1 MMHPKGVWISG
12 RYNVGIIAMRTCVIT
27 VVTLGLASLGM
38 AKDKPLT
45 RAQVDFFEAKIR
57 PVLATHCFECHGSKD
72 KGGLKLDSREAALKG
87 GDSGAV
93 IVPGKPKKSLLIKAV
108 KHLDED
114 LAMPPKKKLP
124 AHVISD
130 LSNWIREGAAWPEG
144 KAVGFATG
152 KITDK
157 QREHWAFQPLKK
169 IEVAEGHPVD
179 ALIQTKLNEQKLKQ
193 VKLADSRTLIRRAAF
208 DLTGLPPSPSEV
220 TAFLADQKPGAWG
233 RLVERLLASPHYGER
248 WGRHWLDLVRY
259 ADTAGDAGDYPVP
272 EAYKYRNY
280 VIDAFNK
287 DKPYDQFVRE
297 QIAGDQLPAASAEQ
311 RWEQTIGTGF
321 IAISRRIG
329 VSPHKLKHITIEDTI
344 NNMGKTFLGLT
355 IGCAR
360 CHDHKFDPI
369 PTADYYALYGMFD
382 SSVYPHPGAEHSP
395 HRHSFVYQM
404 GKENSDERLRPYRQ
418 KLASWDKKE
427 RIQFD
432 LYQSFQKK
440 VITANITRQSVWAEL
455 EQIRHQRGEV
465 AKTFPEL
472 DIAYAIIDGEVSD
485 AQIHRQGD
493 PKAKGAKVRR
503 GFLQILGGQKLPED
517 AKGSGRLQLAH
528 WLTEPSNPLTAR
540 VMVNRIWHYHFGR
553 GLVSSTS
560 DFGVRGT
567 TPTHP
572 ELLDYLAAHFM
583 EHGWSVKE
591 MHRLIMSSVTYRLST
606 TEDQANLVKDPDNH
620 FLWRVNRRRL
630 DAEELRDSLLTFSAQ
645 LDLTPGGRHPFPH
658 RLTYFYRQHE
668 PFQEKHVSNKRSVYQ
683 MQQRIQKNPYLDMFD
698 GPDGGGHLG
707 ERKTTVTTLQALY
720 FMNSEFIHEQ
730 AQAIVECLPKEGQ
743 VEHLY
748 ELIFNRPASE
758 VGLEFAKAYFA
769 KDNCQ
774 QRWAGYVRSMLSS
787 NEFLYVD

>member
-1 MMHPKGVWISG
+1 MKFDWAIIFLS
-12 RYNVGIIAMRTCVIT
+12 VGISD
-27 VVTLGLASLGM
+27 GLWA
-38 AKDKPLT
+38 D
-45 RAQVDFFEAKIR
+45 AQTDFFEAKIR
-57 PVLATHCFECHGSKD
+57 PVLATHCFECHGNKD
-72 KGGLKLDSREAALKG
+72 KGGLKLNSREAALKG

-93 IVPGKPKKSLLIKAV
+93 IMLGKPKQSLLIKAV
-108 KHLDED
+108 EHLDED
-114 LAMPPKKKLP
+114 LAMPPKEKLP
-124 AHVISD
+124 THVIAD
-130 LSNWIREGAAWPEG
+130 LTRWIRDGAVWPEG

-157 QREHWAFQPLKK
+157 QREHWAFQPLK
-169 IEVAEGHPVD
+169 EVEIAEGHPLD
-179 ALIQTKLNEQKLKQ
+179 ALIQSALNQQQLKQ
-193 VKLADSRTLIRRAAF
+193 VKLAGKRTLIRRATF
-208 DLTGLPPSPSEV
+208 DLTGLPPTPAEV
-220 TAFLADQKPGAWG
+220 AVFLADQKSGAWE
-233 RLVERLLASPHYGER
+233 RLIERLLASAHYGER

-280 VIDAFNK
+280 VIDSFNK

-297 QIAGDQLPAASAEQ
+297 QIAGDQLPAANDDE

-329 VSPHKLKHITIEDTI
+329 VSPHKLKHITIEDTL

-404 GKENSDERLRPYRQ
+404 GKEKSDETLKPFRH
-418 KLASWDKKE
+418 KLAPLDKKE
-427 RIQFD
+427 RTQFD
-432 LYQSFQKK
+432 LYQSFQRK
-440 VITANITRQSVWAEL
+440 VITANITRQSVWTEL
-455 EQIRHQRGEV
+455 EQIRHERGEV

-472 DIAYAIIDGEVSD
+472 DIAYAIVDGEVGD
-485 AQIHRQGD
+485 AQIHKQGN
-493 PKAKGAKVRR
+493 PKEKGDKVRR
-503 GFLQILGGQKLPED
+503 GFLQILGGQKLPAD

-540 VMVNRIWHYHFGR
+540 VMVNRIWHYHFGQ
-553 GLVSSTS
+553 GLVSTTS
-560 DFGVRGT
+560 DFGVRGN

-591 MHRLIMSSVTYRLST
+591 MHRLIMSSATYRLST
-606 TEDQANLVKDPDNH
+606 TEDQASLAKDPDNQ
-620 FLWRVNRRRL
+620 FLWRFNRRRL

-668 PFQEKHVSNKRSVYQ
+668 PFQEKYVSNKRSIYQ

-698 GPDGGGHLG
+698 GPDGGLHLG

-730 AQAIVECLPKEGQ
+730 AQSIAERLPKKGQ
-743 VEHLY
+743 VGHLY
-748 ELIFNRPASE
+748 ELIFNRPAGQE
-758 VGLEFAKAYFA
+758 ELEFAKAYFA
-769 KDNCQ
+769 KNKSQ
-774 QRWAGYVRSMLSS
+774 QRWTGFVRSMLSS

>member
-1 MMHPKGVWISG
+1 MEFVRSIIFFS
-12 RYNVGIIAMRTCVIT
+12 VGIAG
-27 VVTLGLASLGM
+27 GLWADSQ
-38 AKDKPLT
+38 T
-45 RAQVDFFEAKIR
+45 DFFEAKIR
-57 PVLATHCFECHGSKD
+57 PVLATHCFECHGNKD
-72 KGGLKLDSREAALKG
+72 KGGLKLNSREAALKG
-87 GDSGAV
+87 GDSGEV
-93 IVPGKPKKSLLIKAV
+93 IMLGKPKQSLLIKAV
-108 KHLDED
+108 EHLDED

-124 AHVISD
+124 PHVIAD
-130 LSNWIREGAAWPEG
+130 LTRWIRDGAVWPIG

-169 IEVAEGHPVD
+169 IEIAEDHPVD
-179 ALIQTKLNEQKLKQ
+179 ALIQSALNQQQLKQ
-193 VKLADSRTLIRRAAF
+193 VKLAGKRTLIRRATF
-208 DLTGLPPSPSEV
+208 DLTGLPPTPAEV
-220 TAFLADQKPGAWG
+220 AVFLADQKPGAWE
-233 RLVERLLASPHYGER
+233 RLIERLLASAHYGER

-297 QIAGDQLPAASAEQ
+297 QIAGDQLPAANDEE

-329 VSPHKLKHITIEDTI
+329 VSPHKLKHITIEDTL

-404 GKENSDERLRPYRQ
+404 GREKSDETLKPFRQ
-418 KLASWDKKE
+418 KLAPLDKKE
-427 RIQFD
+427 RTQFD
-432 LYQSFQKK
+432 LYQSFQRK

-455 EQIRHQRGEV
+455 EQIRHERGEV

-472 DIAYAIIDGEVSD
+472 DIAYAIIDGEVGD
-485 AQIHRQGD
+485 TQIHKQGN
-493 PKAKGAKVRR
+493 PKEKGAKVRR

-540 VMVNRIWHYHFGR
+540 VMVNRIWHYHFGQ
-553 GLVSSTS
+553 GLVSTTS

-572 ELLDYLAAHFM
+572 ELLDYLAAYFM
-583 EHGWSVKE
+583 KNDWSVKE
-591 MHRLIMSSVTYRLST
+591 MHRLIMSSHTYRLSAA
-606 TEDQANLVKDPDNH
+606 EDKGNLAKDPENH
-620 FLWRVNRRRL
+620 FLWRTNRRRL
-630 DAEELRDSLLTFSAQ
+630 DAEELRDSLLSFSAQ
-645 LDLTPGGRHPFPH
+645 LDPTPGGRHPFPH

-668 PFQEKHVSNKRSVYQ
+668 PFQEKYVSNKRSIYQ

-698 GPDGGGHLG
+698 GPDGGLHLG

-730 AQAIVECLPKEGQ
+730 AQAIAGRLPKETQ

-748 ELIFNRPASE
+748 ELIFNRAAE
-758 VGLEFAKAYFA
+758 QEELEFAKAYFA
-769 KDNCQ
+769 KDNSQ
-774 QRWAGYVRSMLSS
+774 QRWTGFVRSMLSS

>member
-1 MMHPKGVWISG
+1 MKFARVIL
-12 RYNVGIIAMRTCVIT
+12 IASVDIT
-27 VVTLGLASLGM
+27 GGLWA
-38 AKDKPLT
+38 D
-45 RAQVDFFEAKIR
+45 AQTDFFEAKIR
-57 PVLATHCFECHGSKD
+57 PVLAAHCFECHGNKD
-72 KGGLKLDSREAALKG
+72 KGGLKLNSREATLKG

-93 IVPGKPKKSLLIKAV
+93 IVLGKPKKSLLIKAV

-124 AHVISD
+124 AHVVAD
-130 LSNWIREGAAWPEG
+130 LTRWIRDGAVWPEG
-144 KAVGFATG
+144 EPVGFATG

-157 QREHWAFQPLKK
+157 QREHWSFQSLKK
-169 IEVAEGHPVD
+169 IQITAGHPVD
-179 ALIQTKLNEQKLKQ
+179 VLVHAKLNEQNLKQ
-193 VKLADSRTLIRRAAF
+193 VKLADRRTLIRRANF
-208 DLTGLPPSPSEV
+208 DLTGLPPSPTEV
-220 TAFLADQKPGAWG
+220 KAFLADQKPGAWEM
-233 RLVERLLASPHYGER
+233 LVERLLASPHYGER

-297 QIAGDQLPAASAEQ
+297 QIAGDQLPAANDDE

-329 VSPHKLKHITIEDTI
+329 VSPHKLKHITIEDTL
-344 NNMGKTFLGLT
+344 NNLGKTFLGLT

-404 GKENSDERLRPYRQ
+404 GKEKADETLKPFRQ
-418 KLASWDKKE
+418 KLAPLDKKE
-427 RIQFD
+427 RTQFD
-432 LYQSFQKK
+432 LYQSFQRK

-455 EQIRHQRGEV
+455 EQIRHERGKV

-472 DIAYAIIDGEVSD
+472 DIAYAIVDGGVGD
-485 AQIHRQGD
+485 AQIHKQGN
-493 PKAKGAKVRR
+493 PKEKGDKVRR
-503 GFLQILGGQKLPED
+503 GFLQILGGQKLPAD

-572 ELLDYLAAHFM
+572 ELLDYLATHFM

-591 MHRLIMSSVTYRLST
+591 MHRLIMSSATYRLSA
-606 TEDQANLVKDPDNH
+606 TEDQASLAKDPDNQL
-620 FLWRVNRRRL
+620 LWRANRRRL

-668 PFQEKHVSNKRSVYQ
+668 PFQEKYVTDKRSIYQ

-698 GPDGGGHLG
+698 GPDGGLHLG
-707 ERKTTVTTLQALY
+707 ERKATVTTLQALY

-730 AQAIVECLPKEGQ
+730 AQAIAGRLPKEGQ
-743 VEHLY
+743 VGYLY
-748 ELIFNRPASE
+748 ELIFNRPAGQE
-758 VGLEFAKAYFA
+758 ELEFAKAYFA
-769 KDNCQ
+769 KGNSQ
-774 QRWAGYVRSMLSS
+774 QRWMGYVRSMLSS

>member
-1 MMHPKGVWISG
+1 MKFVRSIIFFS
-12 RYNVGIIAMRTCVIT
+12 VGIAG
-27 VVTLGLASLGM
+27 GLWADSQ
-38 AKDKPLT
+38 T
-45 RAQVDFFEAKIR
+45 DFFEAKIR
-57 PVLATHCFECHGSKD
+57 PVLATHCFECHGNKD
-72 KGGLKLDSREAALKG
+72 KGGLKLNSREAALKG
-87 GDSGAV
+87 GDSGEV
-93 IVPGKPKKSLLIKAV
+93 IMLGKPKQSLLIKAV
-108 KHLDED
+108 EHLDED

-124 AHVISD
+124 PHVIAD
-130 LSNWIREGAAWPEG
+130 LTRWIRDGAVWPIG

-169 IEVAEGHPVD
+169 IEIAEDHPVD
-179 ALIQTKLNEQKLKQ
+179 ALIQSALNQQQLKQ
-193 VKLADSRTLIRRAAF
+193 VKLAGKRTLIRRATF
-208 DLTGLPPSPSEV
+208 DLTGLPPTPAEV
-220 TAFLADQKPGAWG
+220 AVFLADQKPGAWE
-233 RLVERLLASPHYGER
+233 RLIERLLASAHYGE
-248 WGRHWLDLVRY
+248 RY

-297 QIAGDQLPAASAEQ
+297 QIAGDQLPAANDEE

-329 VSPHKLKHITIEDTI
+329 VSPHKLKHITIEDTL

-404 GKENSDERLRPYRQ
+404 GKEKSDETLKPFRQ
-418 KLASWDKKE
+418 KLAPLDKKE
-427 RIQFD
+427 RTQFD
-432 LYQSFQKK
+432 LYQSFQRK

-455 EQIRHQRGEV
+455 EQIRHERGEV

-472 DIAYAIIDGEVSD
+472 DIAYAIIDGEVGD
-485 AQIHRQGD
+485 TQIHKQGN
-493 PKAKGAKVRR
+493 PKEKGAKVRR

-540 VMVNRIWHYHFGR
+540 VMVNRIWHYHFGQ
-553 GLVSSTS
+553 GLVSTTS

-572 ELLDYLAAHFM
+572 ELLDYLAAYFM
-583 EHGWSVKE
+583 NNDWSVKE
-591 MHRLIMSSVTYRLST
+591 MHRLIMSSHTYRLSAA
-606 TEDQANLVKDPDNH
+606 EDKGNLAKDPENH
-620 FLWRVNRRRL
+620 FLWRTNRRRL
-630 DAEELRDSLLTFSAQ
+630 DAEELRDSLLSFSAQ
-645 LDLTPGGRHPFPH
+645 LDPTPGGRHPFPH

-668 PFQEKHVSNKRSVYQ
+668 PFQEKYVSNKRSIYQ

-698 GPDGGGHLG
+698 GPDGGLHLG

-730 AQAIVECLPKEGQ
+730 AQAIAGRLPKETQ

-748 ELIFNRPASE
+748 ELIFNRAAE
-758 VGLEFAKAYFA
+758 QEELEFAKAYFA
-769 KDNCQ
+769 KDNSQ
-774 QRWAGYVRSMLSS
+774 QRWTGFVRSMLSS

>member
-1 MMHPKGVWISG
+1 MHPKGVWISG
-12 RYNVGIIAMRTCVIT
+12 RYNVSMIAMRTRVIT
-27 VVTLGLASLGM
+27 VATLGLVSLGM
-38 AKDKPLT
+38 AQDKPLT

-57 PVLATHCFECHGSKD
+57 PVLATHCFECHGNKN
-72 KGGLKLDSREAALKG
+72 KGGLKLNSREAALKG
-87 GDSGAV
+87 RDSGAV
-93 IVPGKPKKSLLIKAV
+93 IVLGKPKQSLLIKAV
-108 KHLDED
+108 EHLDED
-114 LAMPPKKKLP
+114 FAMPPKKKLP
-124 AHVISD
+124 AHVIAD
-130 LSNWIREGAAWPEG
+130 LTRWIRDGAVWPEG

-169 IEVAEGHPVD
+169 VEIAEGHPVY
-179 ALIQTKLNEQKLKQ
+179 ALIRAKLDEQKLKQ
-193 VKLADSRTLIRRAAF
+193 VKLAGKRTLIRRATF
-208 DLTGLPPSPSEV
+208 NLTGLPPAPAEV
-220 TAFLADQKPGAWG
+220 TVFLADQKSGAWE
-233 RLVERLLASPHYGER
+233 RLIERLLASAHYGER

-297 QIAGDQLPAASAEQ
+297 QIAGDQLPAANDEE

-329 VSPHKLKHITIEDTI
+329 VSPHKLKHITIEDTL

-395 HRHSFVYQM
+395 HRHSFVYKM
-404 GKENSDERLRPYRQ
+404 GKEKSDETLKPFRH
-418 KLASWDKKE
+418 KLAPLDKKE
-427 RIQFD
+427 RTQFD
-432 LYQSFQKK
+432 LYQSFQRK

-472 DIAYAIIDGEVSD
+472 DIAYAIIDGEVGD
-485 AQIHRQGD
+485 AQIHKQGN
-493 PKAKGAKVRR
+493 PKEKGAKVRR

-572 ELLDYLAAHFM
+572 ELLDYLAAHFI
-583 EHGWSVKE
+583 EQGWSVKE
-591 MHRLIMSSVTYRLST
+591 MHRLIMSSATYRLST
-606 TEDQANLVKDPDNH
+606 TEDQASLAKDPDNH
-620 FLWRVNRRRL
+620 FLWRFNRLRL

-658 RLTYFYRQHE
+658 HLTYF
-668 PFQEKHVSNKRSVYQ
+668 
-683 MQQRIQKNPYLDMFD
+683 
-698 GPDGGGHLG
+698 
-707 ERKTTVTTLQALY
+707 
-720 FMNSEFIHEQ
+720 
-730 AQAIVECLPKEGQ
+730 
-743 VEHLY
+743 
-748 ELIFNRPASE
+748 
-758 VGLEFAKAYFA
+758 
-769 KDNCQ
+769 
-774 QRWAGYVRSMLSS
+774 
-787 NEFLYVD
+787 